1 MHRFTMTI
9 ESFEFGLISLFI
21 VLLIVN
27 VFFHQ
32 APYLTMKQ
40 KEGKGKG

>member
-1 MHRFTMTI
+1 MHRFMMTI

-27 VFFHQ
+27 GLFFIKHHILQ
-32 APYLTMKQ
+32 
-40 KEGKGKG
+40 